1 MASRSPYPKPEDP
14 RRALFTNPIGI
25 SPWITIAE
33 SSLVGSSWRSLLTAR
48 LIDVGELRSLAIE
61 SLDS

>member
-25 SPWITIAE
+25 SPWITTATKGEILAPR
-33 SSLVGSSWRSLLTAR
+33 SATLVWP
-48 LIDVGELRSLAIE
+48 I
-61 SLDS
+61 

>member
-33 SSLVGSSWRSLLTAR
+33 SSLVGSSWRSLLT
-48 LIDVGELRSLAIE
+48 V
-61 SLDS
+61 